1 MPAASSTVYCTYI
14 YVALMLHIL
23 VADISVSRN
32 CIEINFLSLFRPV
45 FGRPVGAPSNHY
57 QVQPSNMYC
66 RHSPSLNLFLRQ
78 ISRSLSSS
86 ATYARPSA
94 LPLDAPTPS
103 EESEAFVSR
112 VAAVETFFSQPRFS
126 GLSRPYSAAAVAS
139 KQGSLPPLP
148 LPSTLLSD
156 KLYAIFDRAAKEGQ
170 PVHTLGAVDPVQ
182 MTQMARWLE
191 VVYVSGWAA
200 SSLLTTANNE
210 VGPDLG

>member
-1 MPAASSTVYCTYI
+1 MMIIIVGRTPEI
-14 YVALMLHIL
+14 RRALYHLGLNQIR
-23 VADISVSRN
+23 S
-32 CIEINFLSLFRPV
+32 F
-45 FGRPVGAPSNHY
+45 
-57 QVQPSNMYC
+57 NMYYF
-66 RHSPSLNLFLRQ
+66 RSPSSKRLLRQ

-86 ATYARPSA
+86 AAYVRPAA

-103 EESEAFVSR
+103 EESEASASR

-148 LPSTLLSD
+148 LPSTLLAD

>member
-1 MPAASSTVYCTYI
+1 MR
-14 YVALMLHIL
+14 L
-23 VADISVSRN
+23 
-32 CIEINFLSLFRPV
+32 
-45 FGRPVGAPSNHY
+45 
-57 QVQPSNMYC
+57 
-66 RHSPSLNLFLRQ
+66 LRQ
-78 ISRSLSSS
+78 ISRSLFSS
-86 ATYARPSA
+86 AAYARPTA
-94 LPLDAPTPS
+94 LPLDTPTPS
-103 EESEAFVSR
+103 EESEVFASR
-112 VAAVETFFSQPRFS
+112 VAAIEAFFSQPRFS
-126 GLSRPYSAAAVAS
+126 GLARPYSAAAVAS

-210 VGPDLG
+210 VGPDFG